1 MSHHH
6 PFSDEGGSRGILKP
20 MAGKQLDSFL
30 LRRDRAWSELV
41 AMMESPMLFSVS
53 GVIVY
58 LYFSLLSIGEPLARW
73 VIKKNTKDSWTQ
85 VWKNG

>member
-6 PFSDEGGSRGILKP
+6 PFNDEGGSRGILNP
-20 MAGKQLDSFL
+20 MAGKQLDSFFL
-30 LRRDRAWSELV
+30 KRDRALSESV

-58 LYFSLLSIGEPLARW
+58 LCFSLLSIAEPLAR
-73 VIKKNTKDSWTQ
+73 
-85 VWKNG
+85 